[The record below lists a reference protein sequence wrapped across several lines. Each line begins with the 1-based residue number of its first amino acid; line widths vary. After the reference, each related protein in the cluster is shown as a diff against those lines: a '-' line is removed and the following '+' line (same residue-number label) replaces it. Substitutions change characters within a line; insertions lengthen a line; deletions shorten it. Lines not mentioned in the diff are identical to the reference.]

1 MTSRRCG
8 PWGTAI
14 APEVQRRRVTVA
26 ARIFWACLLLVC
38 APAAV
43 SWGMGLYDAVET
55 RRITRDLARIAGT
68 AADTA
73 QTRGLADADWL
84 GAFAERHDVYIRVL
98 DAQGR
103 TRFHTDAVYAEGRFA
118 RTWWFRDLADY
129 FFGPGGPPDLA
140 SWEAELGAPGVRPE
154 VQYVLRGGE
163 SKHTVRV
170 SSKMLVFAHAQRVP
184 GQQSLLYLTQ
194 ISRRSVRA
202 LYDFRYQMLKLT
214 FGLLLGA
221 LLMGGWLAY
230 QIVAPIR
237 SLESQVQ
244 GYLRGEDRGS
254 LRLERSD
261 EIGSL
266 ARSFDSLRVRLQD
279 RVEHSTRVTEDLAH
293 DLKSPLAA
301 IRAASEL
308 LEGQESL
315 QGPRRERLART
326 VGAAAAH
333 MQRSIDALMQLARLE
348 AQLAEQA
355 KRPFDLADLVQDLA
369 RQMQADPRAEGR
381 RLQYDGP
388 PSAQMVGNPDR
399 VRQAVQNLADNALS
413 FAQEEVQIEL
423 RSEDGHWEIWV
434 RDDGPGV
441 STGNQARVFERFF
454 TRRPED
460 MAAGTGLGLSIVR
473 AVARAHGGE
482 VGLKSGPCG
491 ACFWLRL
498 PSNCHTTAL
507 PRPPSR

>member
-1 MTSRRCG
+1 
-8 PWGTAI
+8 
-14 APEVQRRRVTVA
+14 
-26 ARIFWACLLLVC
+26 
-38 APAAV
+38 
-43 SWGMGLYDAVET
+43 MGLYDAVET
-55 RRITRDLARIAGT
+55 RRITRDLARIAET
-68 AADTA
+68 AAQRA
-73 QTRGLADADWL
+73 QTQGLADPGWL

-98 DAQGR
+98 DGEGR
-103 TRFHTDAVYAEGRFA
+103 MQFHTDAIYAEGRFA

-140 SWEAELGAPGVRPE
+140 SWEAELGAPALRPE
-154 VQYVLRGGE
+154 VQHVLRGAA
-163 SKHTVRV
+163 SKHRVRV
-170 SSKMLVFAHAQRVP
+170 SSKMLVFAHVQRVP
-184 GQQSLLYLTQ
+184 GQQGLLYLTQ

-214 FGLLLGA
+214 FGLFLGA

-237 SLESQVQ
+237 DLERKVQ

-254 LRLERSD
+254 LRLQRSD

-308 LEGQESL
+308 LEGQDSL

-348 AQLAEQA
+348 AQLAEEA
-355 KRPFDLADLVQDLA
+355 KERFDLADLVQDLT
-369 RQMQADPRAEGR
+369 REMQADPRAEGR
-381 RLQYDGP
+381 RLKYSGP
-388 PSAQMVGNPDR
+388 TSAKMIGTPDR
-399 VRQAVQNLADNALS
+399 VRQAVQNLMDNALS
-413 FAQEEVQIEL
+413 FAQEVVQVEL
-423 RSEDGHWEIWV
+423 RSEVEGWVIWV

-454 TRRPED
+454 SRRPDD

-482 VGLKSGPCG
+482 VGLESGATG

-498 PSNCHTTAL
+498 PSNCHTTVL
-507 PRPPSR
+507 PHLPSA

>member
-1 MTSRRCG
+1 MS
-8 PWGTAI
+8 
-14 APEVQRRRVTVA
+14 VA

-55 RRITRDLARIAGT
+55 RRITRDLARIAER
-68 AADTA
+68 AAATA
-73 QTRGLADADWL
+73 QSKGLTDPGWL
-84 GAFAERHDVYIRVL
+84 GAFAERHDVYVRVL
-98 DAQGR
+98 DHEGR
-103 TRFHTDAVYAEGRFA
+103 TQFHTDAVYAEGRFA

-140 SWEAELGAPGVRPE
+140 SWEAELGPPATRAE
-154 VQYVLRGGE
+154 VQDVLRGGTFQH
-163 SKHTVRV
+163 KVRV
-170 SSKMLVFAHAQRVP
+170 SSKMLVFAHVQRVP
-184 GQQSLLYLTQ
+184 GQQDLLYLTQ

-237 SLESQVQ
+237 GLETRVQ

-254 LRLERSD
+254 LKLERSD
-261 EIGSL
+261 EIGALS
-266 ARSFDSLRVRLQD
+266 RSFESLRVRLQD

-308 LEGQESL
+308 LEGQAPL
-315 QGPRRERLART
+315 QGQRRERLART

-348 AQLAEQA
+348 AQLAEEP
-355 KRPFDLADLVQDLA
+355 KRRFELAELMQELVHGM
-369 RQMQADPRAEGR
+369 RADPRAEGR
-381 RLQYDGP
+381 RLEYSGP
-388 PSAQMVGNPDR
+388 AAAQITGNPDR
-399 VRQAVQNLADNALS
+399 VRQAVQNLVDNALS
-413 FAQEEVQIEL
+413 FAEQSVQVEL
-423 RSEDGHWEIWV
+423 LAEGEGWLIWV

-441 STGNQARVFERFF
+441 SKGNQSRVFERFF
-454 TRRPED
+454 TRRSDD

-473 AVARAHGGE
+473 AVARDHGGE
-482 VGLKSGPCG
+482 VGLESSGGG
-491 ACFWLRL
+491 ASFWLRL

-507 PRPPSR
+507 PHPPSA